1 MVWKT
6 LHYWLNNSPLLILG
20 GGMLIIMA
28 LAVAGG
34 IAFRNWNDRRDPSGA
49 RSGEGGLEG
58 YVVSAVL
65 GLLALLMGF
74 TFSLAVDRFD
84 ARRVLVL
91 EEANAVGTAYLR
103 AQLLEEPHRTRI
115 SELLVNYTDNRIALG
130 TAPPDRIP
138 PLLAE
143 NDRMLTDLW
152 AATASAFVTIKGL
165 DFSSTFV
172 DSVNNVIDLDA
183 SRKMARMARVPTE
196 VFVVLFIY
204 LIVTAGVL
212 GYVFVGNRGRGAAI
226 FMLLLLTLSLLLILD
241 IDRPTKGGIREA
253 QTAMEQLRASFK
265 NQPPQVFD
273 RYLAADA
280 KVVPGP
286 TPH

>member
-6 LHYWLNNSPLLILG
+6 LNDWLDNAPLLILG
-20 GGMLIIMA
+20 CGVLILMLIA
-28 LAVAGG
+28 LSGG
-34 IAFRNWNDRRDPSGA
+34 IALRKRHEGHTPPMEKDE
-49 RSGEGGLEG
+49 EGGLEG

-74 TFSLAVDRFD
+74 TFSLAVDRFE

-91 EEANAVGTAYLR
+91 EEANAIGTTYLR
-103 AQLLEEPHRTRI
+103 AQLLQEPHRQRI
-115 SELLVNYTDNRIALG
+115 GQLLVRYTDNRIALAK
-130 TAPPDRIP
+130 APRAEIA

-172 DSVNNVIDLDA
+172 DSVNHVIDLDA

-212 GYVFVGNRGRGAAI
+212 GYVFVGNRGRGAAG

-241 IDRPTKGGIREA
+241 IDRPIKGGVREA
-253 QTAMEQLRASFK
+253 QTAMEQLQASFQK
-265 NQPPQVFD
+265 QPPQVFD

-280 KVVPGP
+280 KVGA
-286 TPH
+286 TPAPH